1 MTLAE
6 KQQGFSEADELRDDR
21 RFKIA
26 LPVMVNTVMS
36 DQSGWVVDVSRRGL
50 KVKGITA
57 PPRSRVFVHFKG
69 QFAEGTV
76 RWSRRSQ
83 TVIGIVLDAPLR
95 TGPLAAIWQRF
106 HENVEAFGKH
116 SKPPKPSFGRKT
128 L

>member
-1 MTLAE
+1 MTVVDGQLS
-6 KQQGFSEADELRDDR
+6 FSGADELRDDR

-50 KVKGITA
+50 KVQGITA
-57 PPRSRVFVHFKG
+57 PPRSRVFVHFQG

-83 TVIGIVLDAPLR
+83 TIIGVVLDVPLR

-116 SKPPKPSFGRKT
+116 VKPPRPPFGRKAT
-128 L
+128 